1 MKHRYGFGPR
11 SHQTEI
17 RFFLTSEERSLADAY
32 LSSTGGK
39 RATFAKTLFLREIM
53 KAKPVAVV
61 SVDVDVVDGR
71 R

>member
-1 MKHRYGFGPR
+1 MK
-11 SHQTEI
+11 
-17 RFFLTSEERSLADAY
+17 FLITPEERSLADAY

-39 RATFAKTLFLREIM
+39 RATFAKTLFLREIA

-61 SVDVDVVDGR
+61 SVDVDAADGR